1 MHRSF
6 RHGLLVGGTLALM
19 FSTGCGKKSV
29 AGPVAAAAQL
39 QPVEVVKVTRRD
51 LAEKLNIVGSLAAN
65 ESATI
70 RPEITG
76 LVRVIGFDE
85 GQRVKRGQLL
95 AKIDDA
101 ELRAQVTQSE
111 ARFEL
116 AKLNLQRAENLQQT
130 QANTKADMDRAH
142 SEFATAQA
150 DLELLK
156 VRLDRTEIKAPFDGI
171 VGSRTLSP
179 GDYVNTQSVVTTI
192 DDLSRMKIEF
202 QVPERF
208 FSKVVA
214 GTKFIVSARS
224 SGNTGKADLRIP
236 GEVYF
241 VSSSIE
247 RATRSSQV
255 KGYLTGAPES
265 LKPGMFANVEV
276 VLSVK
281 QGALTVPEGAI
292 LTTPRGTQVI
302 AVRDAK
308 GEKVADFVTVHVGLR
323 SKGLVEI
330 QPVGDARLDDQQAVV
345 ASGVGALI
353 LFPGA
358 KLEPRPQKEQ
368 FRIGGEE

>member
-6 RHGLLVGGTLALM
+6 RSGLIVCGALALALGA
-19 FSTGCGKKSV
+19 GCGKKST
-29 AGPVAAAAQL
+29 AGPVAATASK
-39 QPVEVVKVTRRD
+39 QPVEVVNLTRRD
-51 LAEKLNIVGSLAAN
+51 LAETLGIVGSLAAN

-76 LVRVIGFDE
+76 LVRAIGFDE
-85 GQRVKRGQLL
+85 GQQVKRGQLL

-179 GDYVNTQSVVTTI
+179 GDYVNTLSVVTTI

-208 FSKVVA
+208 FSKVVP

-224 SGNTGKADLRIP
+224 AGNTGKSDLKIP

-265 LKPGMFANVEV
+265 LKPGMFANVEL

-292 LTTPRGTQVI
+292 LTTPRGTQII
-302 AVRDAK
+302 AVRDEK
-308 GEKVADFVTVHVGLR
+308 GEKVADFVAVNVGLR

-330 QPVGDARLDDQQAVV
+330 QPVNGRLDDQQAVV

-368 FRIGGEE
+368 FRIGGGE

>member
-1 MHRSF
+1 MNPAF
-6 RHGLLVGGTLALM
+6 RHGLLLGTAIVLLLV
-19 FSTGCGKKSV
+19 TGCGKK
-29 AGPVAAAAQL
+29 ATTTAAAPATAQV

-51 LAEKLNIVGSLAAN
+51 LAESLNIVGSLAAN

-76 LVRVIGFDE
+76 LVRAIAFEE
-85 GQRVKRGQLL
+85 GQLVKRGQLL

-116 AKLNLQRAENLQQT
+116 AELNLQRAKNLQLT
-130 QANTKADMDRAH
+130 QANTKADMDRAQ

-150 DLELLK
+150 DLELLR
-156 VRLDRTEIKAPFDGI
+156 VRLDRTAIKAPFDGV

-179 GDYVNTQSVVTTI
+179 GDYVNPQSIVTNI

-208 FSKVVA
+208 VAKVAA
-214 GTKFIVSARS
+214 GTKFIVAART
-224 SGNTGKADLRIP
+224 SGNTGKPDQKIA

-241 VSSSIE
+241 VSSSID
-247 RATRSSQV
+247 RSTRSSQV
-255 KGYLTGAPES
+255 KGYLSGAPS
-265 LKPGMFANVEV
+265 GLKPGMFANVEL

-281 QGALTVPEGAI
+281 TGALTVPEGAI

-302 AVRDAK
+302 AVRDEK
-308 GEKVADFVTVHVGLR
+308 GEKVADFVTVNLGLR

-330 QPVGDARLDDQQAVV
+330 QPVSGKLDDQQSVV

-358 KLEPRPQKEQ
+358 KLDPRPQKEQ
-368 FRIGGEE
+368 FRIGGAE

>member
-1 MHRSF
+1 MHYPPRFAFLSSM
-6 RHGLLVGGTLALM
+6 LLVLGLTA
-19 FSTGCGKKSV
+19 GCGKKSQS
-29 AGPVAAAAQL
+29 AAAPAVAQK
-39 QPVEVVKVTRRD
+39 QPVEVVNVVRRD
-51 LAEKLNIVGSLAAN
+51 LAESLNIVGSLAAN

-76 LVRVIGFDE
+76 LVRAISFEE
-85 GQRVKRGQLL
+85 GQQVKRGQLL
-95 AKIDDA
+95 AKIEDA
-101 ELRAQVTQSE
+101 ELRATVTQSE

-116 AKLNLQRAENLQQT
+116 AKLNLQRAENLQLT
-130 QANTKADMDRAH
+130 QANTKADMDRTH
-142 SEFATAQA
+142 SEYATAQA

-179 GDYVNTQSVVTTI
+179 GDYVNPQSVVTTI

-208 FSKVVA
+208 FAKVA
-214 GTKFIVSARS
+214 PGTKFIVSARS
-224 SGNTGKADLRIP
+224 SGNTGRPDQKIA

-241 VSSSIE
+241 VSSSID

-255 KGYLTGAPES
+255 KGYLTAAPAG
-265 LKPGMFANVEV
+265 LKPGMFANIEL
-276 VLSVK
+276 VLSIK

-292 LTTPRGTQVI
+292 LTTPRGAQVI
-302 AVRDAK
+302 AVRDEK
-308 GEKVADFVTVHVGLR
+308 GEKVADFISVKLGLR

-330 QPVGDARLDDQQAVV
+330 EPVNAKLDDQQSVV

-353 LFPGA
+353 LFQGA
-358 KLEPRPQKEQ
+358 KLEPRPLKEQ
-368 FRIGGEE
+368 FRVGGGD